1 MKKLRYILII
11 LFISTIATIS
21 GCKKDF
27 LERTPG
33 VALSEEAV
41 FADPVLSAQFADKAY
56 TFLVDDYAR
65 FDSHRGASSQAS
77 DEAVSG
83 TTTGAIRYLN
93 QGLFH
98 DHSDR
103 VASIND
109 IRDIWSRAYAGIR
122 QTNVMLNK
130 MPIVPWTPVQSPQ
143 RIEGEMHF
151 IRAFLYFEL
160 TKRFGGVPILDRAY
174 EVNENL
180 DIPRN
185 TYQECTDFILADLD
199 KAEAQLPEDY
209 DNANYGR
216 ATIGAA
222 KALKAR
228 VLLYAASAL
237 NNESNDLAKW
247 TSAAAAAKSLMDM
260 GKYSLQNTYSDILNV
275 AESPEYIMMKIRA
288 PRLNSDNKI
297 VEFSQ
302 SPGSGSIS
310 GSMNP
315 TQNHVDLYE
324 MKNGKAIT
332 DPTSGYNP
340 QAPYANRDPRL
351 TFNVLVNDQAWQ
363 GRRLEMWYT
372 ETTNASGQRVITY
385 SRDWN
390 ATNPIYTATRY
401 YCRKYWPEPYIR
413 NVTGTA
419 LLNFLYFRY
428 AEVLLNYAEAQNEA
442 VGPDAS
448 VYAAINQIRSRG
460 RGVTGIAASERVD
473 MPDLPAG
480 LSQAQMRDRIRNER
494 AVELAFE
501 DHRWYDIMR
510 WKAGP
515 QIVAQPVYGMN
526 ILKNANGS
534 FTFNRVLLPS
544 TYQKVFLDHMHRYPI
559 PRTEINKSNNILI
572 QNPGW

>member
-1 MKKLRYILII
+1 MKVFNYKFII
-11 LFISTIATIS
+11 VTLFSVSLLAS
-21 GCKKDF
+21 CKKDF

-41 FADPVLSAQFADKAY
+41 FADPVLAAQFADKAY
-56 TFLVDDYAR
+56 TYLVDDYVR
-65 FDSHRGASSQAS
+65 FDTHRGASSQAS

-83 TTTGAIRYLN
+83 TANSSIRYLN

-103 VASIND
+103 VAAIND
-109 IRDIWSRAYAGIR
+109 IRDIWSRAYGGIR
-122 QTNVMLNK
+122 QTNVMLAK
-130 MPIVPWTPVQSPQ
+130 MPDVPWTTVQSPT

-160 TKRFGGVPILDRAY
+160 IKRFGGVPILAKAY
-174 EVNENL
+174 EVNEDL
-180 DIPRN
+180 DVPRN
-185 TYQECTDFILADLD
+185 TYQQCIDFILADLAA
-199 KAEAQLPEDY
+199 AEALPVDY

-222 KALKAR
+222 RALKSR
-228 VLLYAASAL
+228 VLLYAASKL
-237 NNESNDLAKW
+237 NNESNDKAKW
-247 TSAAAAAKSLMDM
+247 ASAAAAAKQVMDM
-260 GKYSLQNTYSDILNV
+260 NEYSLQPTYNDILNV
-275 AESPEYIMMKIRA
+275 ATSPEYIMMKIRG
-288 PRLNSDNKI
+288 PRVNSENKI
-297 VEFSQ
+297 VDFSQ
-302 SPGSGSIS
+302 SPGSGAIS

-324 MKNGKAIT
+324 MKNGKAIS

-351 TFNVLVNDQAWQ
+351 GFNVLYNDQPWQ
-363 GRRLEMWYT
+363 GRKLEMWDGGKDYLS
-372 ETTNASGQRVITY
+372 TNT
-385 SRDWN
+385 
-390 ATNPIYTATRY
+390 IYTATRY

-413 NVTGTA
+413 NITGTA
-419 LLNFLYFRY
+419 LLNYIYFRY

-448 VYAAINQIRSRG
+448 VYAAIDQIRSRAE
-460 RGVTGIAASERVD
+460 VA
-473 MPDLPAG
+473 MPNLPTG
-480 LSQAQMRDRIRNER
+480 LSQDQMRAHIRNER

-515 QIVAQPVYGMN
+515 EIVAKPVYGMN
-526 ILKNANGS
+526 VVKNTNGT
-534 FTFNRVLLPS
+534 FTYNPVLLPL
-544 TYQKVFLDHMHRYPI
+544 TYQKIFLDHMHRYPI
-559 PRTEINKSNNILI
+559 PRSEINKSNNILL

>member
-1 MKKLRYILII
+1 MKIFNYKLI
-11 LFISTIATIS
+11 LFIFLAVSVLPA
-21 GCKKDF
+21 CQKDF

-33 VALSEEAV
+33 VALSEDAL
-41 FADPVLSAQFADKAY
+41 FADPVLAAQFADKAY
-56 TFLVDDYAR
+56 TFLIDDYVR
-65 FDSHRGASSQAS
+65 FDTHRGASSQAS

-83 TTTGAIRYLN
+83 TANSSIRYLN

-103 VASIND
+103 VASLND
-109 IRDIWSRAYAGIR
+109 IRDVWARAYSGIR
-122 QTNVMLNK
+122 QANVMIAK
-130 MPIVPWTPVQSPQ
+130 MPIVPWTGVQDKV

-160 TKRFGGVPILDRAY
+160 IKRFGGVPLITRAY
-174 EVNENL
+174 EVNEDL
-180 DIPRN
+180 DLPRN
-185 TYQECTDFILADLD
+185 TYQECVNLILADLAA
-199 KAEAQLPEDY
+199 AETLPLEY

-216 ATIGAA
+216 ATLGAA
-222 KALKAR
+222 RALKAR
-228 VLLYAASAL
+228 VLLYAASKL
-237 NNESNDLAKW
+237 NNEANDKTKW
-247 TSAAAAAKSLMDM
+247 EAAAKAAKDVMDM
-260 GKYSLQNTYSDILNV
+260 NLYSLQPTYSDILNV
-275 AESPEYIMMKIRA
+275 ASSPEYIMMKIRG
-288 PRLNSDNKI
+288 PRANSENKI
-297 VEFSQ
+297 VDFSQ

-324 MKNGKAIT
+324 MKNGKAIG
-332 DPTSGYNP
+332 DQNSGYNL

-351 TFNVLVNDQAWQ
+351 GFNVLYNDQPWQ
-363 GRRLEMWYT
+363 GRRLQMWDGGRDYLS
-372 ETTNASGQRVITY
+372 TNT
-385 SRDWN
+385 
-390 ATNPIYTATRY
+390 IYTATRY

-419 LLNFLYFRY
+419 LLNFIYFRY
-428 AEVLLNYAEAQNEA
+428 AEILLNYAEAQNEA

-448 VYAAINQIRSRG
+448 VYDAINLIRSRG
-460 RGVTGIAASERVD
+460 KDVASVPVAERVD
-473 MPDLPAG
+473 MPPLPTG
-480 LSQAQMRDRIRNER
+480 LTQDQMRERIRNER

-515 QIVAQPVYGMN
+515 EIVAKPVYGMN
-526 ILKNANGS
+526 VVRNTNGS
-534 FTFNRVLLPS
+534 FTYNRVLLPN

-559 PRTEINKSNNILI
+559 PRTEINKSNNILL

>member
-1 MKKLRYILII
+1 TILVLIFNYNEMRIFNYKFII
-11 LFISTIATIS
+11 SVLFTVAFLSA
-21 GCKKDF
+21 CKKDF

-33 VALSEEAV
+33 VALSEDAV
-41 FADPVLSAQFADKAY
+41 FADPLLAAQFADKAY
-56 TFLVDDYAR
+56 TFLVDDYVR
-65 FDSHRGASSQAS
+65 FDAHRGASSQAS

-83 TTTGAIRYLN
+83 TTNSSIRFLN

-98 DHSDR
+98 DHSER

-122 QTNVMLNK
+122 QANVMLDK
-130 MPIVPWTPVQSPQ
+130 MAGVPWTSVQSPD
-143 RIEGEMHF
+143 RIKGEMHF

-160 TKRFGGVPILDRAY
+160 TKRFGGVPLLSRAY
-174 EVNENL
+174 AVNESL

-185 TYQECTDFILADLD
+185 TYQECLDFILADLAA
-199 KAEAQLPEDY
+199 AEQLPQDY

-216 ATIGAA
+216 ATLGAA
-222 KALKAR
+222 RALKSR
-228 VLLYAASAL
+228 VLLYAASRL
-237 NNESNDLAKW
+237 NNESNDKAKW
-247 TSAAAAAKSLMDM
+247 TAAAAAAKQVMDM
-260 GKYSLQNTYSDILNV
+260 NLYALQGTYSDILNV
-275 AESPEYIMMKIRA
+275 ASSPEYIMMKIRG
-288 PRLNSDNKI
+288 PRANSENKI
-297 VEFSQ
+297 VDFSQ

-324 MKNGKAIT
+324 MTNGKVIT

-351 TFNVLVNDQAWQ
+351 GFNVLYNDQPWQ
-363 GRRLEMWYT
+363 GRRLQMWDGGRDFLS
-372 ETTNASGQRVITY
+372 TNT
-385 SRDWN
+385 
-390 ATNPIYTATRY
+390 IYTATRY

-419 LLNFLYFRY
+419 LLNYIYFRY

-448 VYAAINQIRSRG
+448 VYAAINQVRSRTE
-460 RGVTGIAASERVD
+460 VN
-473 MPDLPAG
+473 MPVLPVG
-480 LSQAQMRDRIRNER
+480 LSQDQMRARIRNER

-515 QIVAQPVYGMN
+515 EIVAKPVYGMN
-526 ILKNANGS
+526 VVRNSNGS
-534 FTFNRVLLPS
+534 FTYNPVLLPV
-544 TYQKVFLDHMHRYPI
+544 TYQKLFLDHMHRYPI
-559 PRTEINKSNNILI
+559 PRSEINKSNNILL

>member
-1 MKKLRYILII
+1 MNFFNYKYILLTVFAITA
-11 LFISTIATIS
+11 LAS
-21 GCKKDF
+21 CKKDF

-41 FADPVLSAQFADKAY
+41 FADPLLSAQFADRAY
-56 TFLVDDYAR
+56 TFLVDDYVR
-65 FDSHRGASSQAS
+65 FDAHRGASSQAS

-83 TTTGAIRYLN
+83 TTNGSIRYLN

-109 IRDIWSRAYAGIR
+109 IRDIWSRAYSGIR
-122 QTNVMLNK
+122 VTNTMLEKLPN
-130 MPIVPWTPVQSPQ
+130 VPWTSVQSPG

-160 TKRFGGVPILDRAY
+160 IKRFGGVPILSRAY
-174 EVNENL
+174 AVNEDL
-180 DIPRN
+180 DLPRN
-185 TYQECTDFILADLD
+185 SYQECLDFILADLA
-199 KAEAQLPEDY
+199 KAEQLPEDY

-216 ATIGAA
+216 ATLGAA
-222 KALKAR
+222 RALRSR
-228 VLLYAASAL
+228 VLLYAASRL
-237 NNESNDLAKW
+237 NNESNDVAKW
-247 TSAAAAAKSLMDM
+247 AAAAAAAKQVMDM
-260 GKYSLQNTYSDILNV
+260 NVYSLQSTYNDILNV
-275 AESPEYIMMKIRA
+275 ASSPEYIMMKIRG
-288 PRLNSDNKI
+288 PRINSENKI
-297 VEFSQ
+297 VDFSQ
-302 SPGSGSIS
+302 SPGSGAIS

-324 MKNGKAIT
+324 MKNGMAIT
-332 DPTSGYNP
+332 DAGSGYNS
-340 QAPYANRDPRL
+340 QDPYNNRDPRL
-351 TFNVLVNDQAWQ
+351 GFNVLYNDQPWQ
-363 GRRLEMWYT
+363 GRRLQMWDGGRDFLS
-372 ETTNASGQRVITY
+372 TNT
-385 SRDWN
+385 
-390 ATNPIYTATRY
+390 IYTATRY

-419 LLNFLYFRY
+419 LLNFIYFRY

-448 VYAAINQIRSRG
+448 VYAAINQIRSRAE
-460 RGVTGIAASERVD
+460 VS
-473 MPDLPAG
+473 MPNLPAG
-480 LSQAQMRDRIRNER
+480 LSQTQMRARIRNER

-515 QIVAQPVYGMN
+515 EIVAKPVYGMN
-526 ILKNANGS
+526 VVRNANG
-534 FTFNRVLLPS
+534 TFNYNPVLLPL

-559 PRTEINKSNNILI
+559 PRSEVNKSNNILL

>member
-1 MKKLRYILII
+1 MKILKYKLILLVLITVSF
-11 LFISTIATIS
+11 LWA
-21 GCKKDF
+21 CKKDF

-41 FADPVLSAQFADKAY
+41 FADPILSAQFADRAY
-56 TFLVDDYAR
+56 TFLVDDYVR
-65 FDSHRGASSQAS
+65 FDTHRGASSQAS

-83 TTTGAIRYLN
+83 TANGSIRYLN

-103 VASIND
+103 VAAIND

-122 QTNVMLNK
+122 QANVMITK
-130 MPIVPWTPVQSPQ
+130 MPTVPWTAVQDPT
-143 RIEGEMHF
+143 RIKGEMHF
-151 IRAFLYFEL
+151 VRAFLYFEL
-160 TKRFGGVPILDRAY
+160 IKRFGGVPIIDRAF

-180 DIPRN
+180 DLPRN
-185 TYQECTDFILADLD
+185 TYQECLTFILADLAA
-199 KAEAQLPEDY
+199 AESLPQEY

-216 ATIGAA
+216 ATLGAA
-222 KALKAR
+222 RALKSR
-228 VLLYAASAL
+228 VLLYAASKL
-237 NNESNDLAKW
+237 NNDADDKAKW
-247 TSAAAAAKSLMDM
+247 AAAAQAAKEVMDM
-260 GKYSLQNTYSDILNV
+260 NLYSLQSTYSDILNV
-275 AESPEYIMMKIRA
+275 ASSPEYIMMKIRG
-288 PRLNSDNKI
+288 PRLNSENKI
-297 VEFSQ
+297 VDFSQ
-302 SPGSGSIS
+302 SPGSGAIS

-351 TFNVLVNDQAWQ
+351 GFNVLYNDQAWQ
-363 GRRLEMWYT
+363 GRKLEMWYT
-372 ETTNASGQRVITY
+372 ETTNASGQKITTY

-419 LLNFLYFRY
+419 LLNYVYFRY
-428 AEVLLNYAEAQNEA
+428 AEILLNYAEAQNEA

-448 VYAAINQIRSRG
+448 VYNAINEIRSRAE
-460 RGVTGIAASERVD
+460 VAMPNLPTG
-473 MPDLPAG
+473 LT
-480 LSQAQMRDRIRNER
+480 QAQMRDRIRNER

-515 QIVAQPVYGMN
+515 AIVAQPVYGMN

-534 FTFNRVLLPS
+534 FTYNRVLLPN
-544 TYQKVFLDHMHRYPI
+544 TFQKVFLDHMHRYPI
-559 PRTEINKSNNILI
+559 PRSEINKSNNILL

>member
-1 MKKLRYILII
+1 MKIFNYKLI
-11 LFISTIATIS
+11 LFIFLAVSVLPA
-21 GCKKDF
+21 CQKDF

-33 VALSEEAV
+33 VALSEDAL
-41 FADPVLSAQFADKAY
+41 FADPVLAAQFADKAY
-56 TFLVDDYAR
+56 TFLIDDYVR
-65 FDSHRGASSQAS
+65 FDTHRGASSQAS

-83 TTTGAIRYLN
+83 TANSSIRYLN

-103 VASIND
+103 VASLND
-109 IRDIWSRAYAGIR
+109 IRDVWARAYSGIR
-122 QTNVMLNK
+122 QANVMITK
-130 MPIVPWTPVQSPQ
+130 MPIVPWTGVQDKV

-160 TKRFGGVPILDRAY
+160 IKRFGGVPLITRAY

-180 DIPRN
+180 DLPRN
-185 TYQECTDFILADLD
+185 TYQECVNLILTDLAA
-199 KAEAQLPEDY
+199 AETLPLEY

-216 ATIGAA
+216 ATLGAA
-222 KALKAR
+222 RALKAR
-228 VLLYAASAL
+228 VLLYAASKL
-237 NNESNDLAKW
+237 NNEANDKTKW
-247 TSAAAAAKSLMDM
+247 EAAAKAAKDVMDM
-260 GKYSLQNTYSDILNV
+260 NLYSLQPTYSDILNV
-275 AESPEYIMMKIRA
+275 ASSPEYIMMKIRG
-288 PRLNSDNKI
+288 PRANSENKI
-297 VEFSQ
+297 VDFSQ

-324 MKNGKAIT
+324 MKNGKAIN
-332 DPTSGYNP
+332 DPTSGYLPNS
-340 QAPYANRDPRL
+340 PYANRDPRL
-351 TFNVLVNDQAWQ
+351 GFNVLYNDQPWQ
-363 GRRLEMWYT
+363 GRRLQMWDGGKDYLS
-372 ETTNASGQRVITY
+372 TNT
-385 SRDWN
+385 
-390 ATNPIYTATRY
+390 IYTATRY

-419 LLNFLYFRY
+419 LLNFIYFRY
-428 AEVLLNYAEAQNEA
+428 AEILLNYAEAQNEA

-448 VYAAINQIRSRG
+448 VYDAINLIRSRG
-460 RGVTGIAASERVD
+460 KDVASVPVAERVD
-473 MPDLPAG
+473 MPALPTG
-480 LSQAQMRDRIRNER
+480 LTQDQMRERIRNER

-515 QIVAQPVYGMN
+515 EIVAKPVFGMN
-526 ILKNANGS
+526 VVRNTNGS
-534 FTFNRVLLPS
+534 FTYNKVLLPN

-559 PRTEINKSNNILI
+559 PRTEINKSNNILL

>member
-1 MKKLRYILII
+1 MKIFNYKLI
-11 LFISTIATIS
+11 LFIFLAVSVLPS
-21 GCKKDF
+21 CQKDF

-33 VALSEEAV
+33 VALSEDAL
-41 FADPVLSAQFADKAY
+41 FADPVLAAQFADKAY
-56 TFLVDDYAR
+56 TFLIDDYVR
-65 FDSHRGASSQAS
+65 FDTHRGASSQAS

-83 TTTGAIRYLN
+83 TANSSIRYLN

-103 VASIND
+103 VASLND
-109 IRDIWSRAYAGIR
+109 IRDVWARAYSGIR
-122 QTNVMLNK
+122 QANVMITK
-130 MPIVPWTPVQSPQ
+130 MPIVPWTGVQDKV

-160 TKRFGGVPILDRAY
+160 IKRFGGVPLITRAY

-180 DIPRN
+180 DLPRN
-185 TYQECTDFILADLD
+185 TYQECVNLVLADLAA
-199 KAEAQLPEDY
+199 AETLPLEY

-216 ATIGAA
+216 ATLGAA
-222 KALKAR
+222 RALKAR
-228 VLLYAASAL
+228 VLLYAASKL
-237 NNESNDLAKW
+237 NNEANDKTKW
-247 TSAAAAAKSLMDM
+247 EAAAKAAKDVMDM
-260 GKYSLQNTYSDILNV
+260 NLYSLQPTYSDILNV
-275 AESPEYIMMKIRA
+275 ASSPEYIMMKIRG
-288 PRLNSDNKI
+288 PRANSENKI
-297 VEFSQ
+297 VDFSQ

-324 MKNGKAIT
+324 MKNGKAIG

-351 TFNVLVNDQAWQ
+351 GFNVLYNDQPWQ
-363 GRRLEMWYT
+363 GRRLQMWDGGRDYLS
-372 ETTNASGQRVITY
+372 TNT
-385 SRDWN
+385 
-390 ATNPIYTATRY
+390 IYTATRY

-419 LLNFLYFRY
+419 LLNFIYFRY

-448 VYAAINQIRSRG
+448 VYDAINLIRSRG
-460 RGVTGIAASERVD
+460 KDVASVPAAERVD
-473 MPDLPAG
+473 MPALPTG
-480 LSQAQMRDRIRNER
+480 LTQDQMRERIRNER

-515 QIVAQPVYGMN
+515 DIVAKPVYGMN
-526 ILKNANGS
+526 VVRNTNGS
-534 FTFNRVLLPS
+534 FTYNRVLLPN

-559 PRTEINKSNNILI
+559 PRTEINKSNNILL

>member
-1 MKKLRYILII
+1 MKIFNYKLI
-11 LFISTIATIS
+11 LFIFLAVSVLPA
-21 GCKKDF
+21 CQKDF

-33 VALSEEAV
+33 VALSEDAL
-41 FADPVLSAQFADKAY
+41 FADPVLAAQFADKAY
-56 TFLVDDYAR
+56 TFLIDDYVR
-65 FDSHRGASSQAS
+65 FDTHRGASSQAS

-83 TTTGAIRYLN
+83 TANSSIRYLN

-103 VASIND
+103 VASLND
-109 IRDIWSRAYAGIR
+109 IRDVWARAYSGIR
-122 QTNVMLNK
+122 QANVMITK
-130 MPIVPWTPVQSPQ
+130 MPIVPWTGVQDKV

-160 TKRFGGVPILDRAY
+160 IKRFGGVPLITRAY

-180 DIPRN
+180 DLPRN
-185 TYQECTDFILADLD
+185 TYQECVNLVLADLAA
-199 KAEAQLPEDY
+199 AETLPLEY

-216 ATIGAA
+216 ATLGAA
-222 KALKAR
+222 RALKAR
-228 VLLYAASAL
+228 VLLYAASKL
-237 NNESNDLAKW
+237 NNEANDKTKW
-247 TSAAAAAKSLMDM
+247 EAAAKAAKDVMDM
-260 GKYSLQNTYSDILNV
+260 NLYSLQPTYSDILNV
-275 AESPEYIMMKIRA
+275 ASSPEYIMMKIRG
-288 PRLNSDNKI
+288 PRANSENKI
-297 VEFSQ
+297 VDFSQ

-324 MKNGKAIT
+324 MKNGKAIN
-332 DPTSGYNP
+332 DPTSGYLPNS
-340 QAPYANRDPRL
+340 PYANRDPRL
-351 TFNVLVNDQAWQ
+351 GFNVLYNDQPWQ
-363 GRRLEMWYT
+363 GRRLQMWDGGRDYLS
-372 ETTNASGQRVITY
+372 TNT
-385 SRDWN
+385 
-390 ATNPIYTATRY
+390 IYTATRY

-419 LLNFLYFRY
+419 LLNFIYFRY

-448 VYAAINQIRSRG
+448 VYDAINLIRSRG
-460 RGVTGIAASERVD
+460 KDVASVPVAERVD
-473 MPDLPAG
+473 MPALPTG
-480 LSQAQMRDRIRNER
+480 LTQDQMRERIRNER

-515 QIVAQPVYGMN
+515 EIVAKPVYGMN
-526 ILKNANGS
+526 VVRNTNGS
-534 FTFNRVLLPS
+534 FTYNRVLLPN

-559 PRTEINKSNNILI
+559 PRTEINKSNNILL